1 MLNQHLKTKKMKRLL
16 SIELQKIWMNK
27 ASRVLTLTYF
37 ILLSFIAMI
46 ASIKFDIGFFK
57 IHLAEMGIFN
67 FPFIWHFNTYIAA
80 ILKLFLAIV
89 IVSMMA
95 NEYSYGTLKQNLI
108 DGLSKKEFILSKFL
122 TVLLFSF
129 CSTVFVFVMSLILG
143 LVFSSYTELSIVFSQ
158 MEYLVAF
165 FIKLVGF
172 FSFCLFLGILVKR
185 SAFALGFLLVWNI
198 VEGIA
203 KGILNFKIF
212 PDNKTADFI
221 TQFFPLESMSNLI
234 IEPFSR
240 LSVIKTIG
248 TQIGVDSIKD
258 YSVPF
263 SSLIIVLSWSIIFM
277 LLSYKLLKN
286 RDL

>member
-143 LVFSSYTELSIVFSQ
+143 FVFSSYTEFSIVFSE
-158 MEYLVAF
+158 MSYLVAF
-165 FIKLVGF
+165 FVKLVAF

-198 VEGIA
+198 IEGIA

-212 PDNKTADFI
+212 PDNKTADYI

-234 IEPFSR
+234 VEPFSR

-248 TQIGVDSIKD
+248 TQIGVENIKD
-258 YSVPF
+258 YSVHF
-263 SSLIIVLSWSIIFM
+263 SSLLIVLSWSIIFL

>member
-1 MLNQHLKTKKMKRLL
+1 MKRLL
-16 SIELQKIWMNK
+16 SIELQKIWKNK

-37 ILLSFIAMI
+37 ILLTFIALI
-46 ASIKFDIGFFK
+46 ASIKFDLGIFK
-57 IHLAEMGIFN
+57 FHLAEMGIFN

-108 DGLSKKEFILSKFL
+108 DGMSKKEFILSKFL
-122 TVLLFSF
+122 TVVLFATV
-129 CSTVFVFVMSLILG
+129 STIFIFIMSLILG
-143 LVFSSYTELSIVFSQ
+143 FSFSSYTEFSIVFSDL
-158 MEYLVAF
+158 EYLLAY

-198 VEGIA
+198 IEGII
-203 KGILNFKIF
+203 KGVLSFKVF
-212 PDNKTADFI
+212 PDGTAASSI
-221 TQFFPLESMSNLI
+221 LQFFPLESMSNLI
-234 IEPFSR
+234 VEPFSR
-240 LSVIKTIG
+240 LSVVKNLG
-248 TQIGVDSIKD
+248 TQIGLDNVKNYDVELSSI
-258 YSVPF
+258 
-263 SSLIIVLSWSIIFM
+263 IIVLCWTVIFVY
-277 LLSYKLLKN
+277 LSYNLLKK

>member
-1 MLNQHLKTKKMKRLL
+1 MKRLL

-37 ILLSFIAMI
+37 ILLSFIALI

-108 DGLSKKEFILSKFL
+108 DGLSKKEFVLSKYL

-129 CSTVFVFVMSLILG
+129 CSTVFVFIMSLILG
-143 LVFSSYTELSIVFSQ
+143 FVFSSYTELSIVFSQ
-158 MEYLVAF
+158 MEYLLAF
-165 FIKLVGF
+165 FVKLVGF

-198 VEGIA
+198 IEGIA
-203 KGILNFKIF
+203 KGILTFKIF
-212 PDNKTADFI
+212 PDNKTADYI

-234 IEPFSR
+234 VEPFSR
-240 LSVIKTIG
+240 LSVIKNIG

-258 YSVPF
+258 YSVHF
-263 SSLIIVLSWSIIFM
+263 SSLLIVLSWSIIFM

>member
-1 MLNQHLKTKKMKRLL
+1 MKRLL

-27 ASRVLTLTYF
+27 ASRVLSLTYF

-46 ASIKFDIGFFK
+46 ASIKFDVGFFK

-143 LVFSSYTELSIVFSQ
+143 FVFSSYTELPIVFSG

-165 FIKLVGF
+165 FVKLVGF

-198 VEGIA
+198 IEGIA
-203 KGILNFKIF
+203 KGILSFKIF
-212 PDNKTADFI
+212 PDNKTADYI

-234 IEPFSR
+234 VEPFSR

-258 YSVPF
+258 YSVHF
-263 SSLIIVLSWSIIFM
+263 SSIIIVLLWSIIFM
-277 LLSYKLLKN
+277 LLSYNLLKN